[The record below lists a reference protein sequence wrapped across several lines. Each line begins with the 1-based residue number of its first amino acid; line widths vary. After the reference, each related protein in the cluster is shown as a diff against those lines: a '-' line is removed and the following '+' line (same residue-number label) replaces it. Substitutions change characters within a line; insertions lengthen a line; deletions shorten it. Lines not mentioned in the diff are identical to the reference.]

1 MNFINI
7 FKLANNVEGTFV
19 EVGFGKGNTTRKSFE
34 AMNNGI
40 LTKRET
46 WLIDSFKGTDVPS
59 ELDNIYNPEIPAG
72 YQPGR
77 LQVAMDMRYDL
88 VDENVYVIKSYVA
101 ENFISRYTGGAIGCL
116 HIDLPSYSGVIS
128 ALEALHPLLNKD
140 AIVFIGGYN
149 YSVGIRT
156 AVNNYIE
163 DNKLKYQLLTSGSN
177 KYLINKVAPVFYT
190 KPDLSKEFDTPEET
204 IPVSRPTIKPFA
216 DRYIKPVIE
225 KFRPKKDIIEK
236 VVDKLVE
243 STKRDVEFQPEDT
256 IPVSRPIVKPFEDR
270 YVKEEPAK
278 FVSKEIIKEGLDV
291 IDKKVTK

>member
-19 EVGFGKGNTTRKSFE
+19 EVGFGKGSTTRKSFE
-34 AMNNGI
+34 AMNNGT

-46 WLIDSFKGTDVPS
+46 WLIDSFKGTDIPS

-72 YQPGR
+72 FQPGR

-88 VDENVYVIKSYVA
+88 VDENVYVIKSFVA
-101 ENFISRYTGGAIGCL
+101 ENFISRYTGGSIGCL

-128 ALEALHPLLNKD
+128 TLEALHPLLNKN

-149 YSVGIRT
+149 YSIGIRT
-156 AVNNYIE
+156 AVNKYIE
-163 DNKLKYQLLTSGSN
+163 DNELKYQLLTSGSN
-177 KYLINKVAPVFYT
+177 KYLLNKVAPVFYT
-190 KPDLSKEFDTPEET
+190 EPDLSREFDTPEDT
-204 IPVSRPTIKPFA
+204 IPVDRPTITPFA
-216 DRYIKPVIE
+216 DRYVKPVIE
-225 KFRPKKDIIEK
+225 KFRPKKDILTK
-236 VVDKLVE
+236 AVDKLVD
-243 STKRDVEFQPEDT
+243 TTLKDTEFQPEDT
-256 IPVSRPIVKPFEDR
+256 IPVSRPIVKPFKDR

-278 FVSKEIIKEGLDV
+278 FVPKETIKEGLDV